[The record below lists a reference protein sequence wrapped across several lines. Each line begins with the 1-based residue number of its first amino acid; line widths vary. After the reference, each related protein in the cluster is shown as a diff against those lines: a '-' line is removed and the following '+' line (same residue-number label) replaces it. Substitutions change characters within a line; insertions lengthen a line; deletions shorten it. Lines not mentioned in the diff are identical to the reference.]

1 MPEKQVSGTAA
12 AKEEPWFVFISADL
26 EVASAADFKYKQIT
40 STIRILSYY
49 PCLQFYL
56 ENICGP
62 NCRERPRLFWWLATG
77 PCLQFTRS
85 QVSSWSWSSTQH
97 HNAVPSPQHFNITL
111 SGPGAG
117 GSVGEEETQLKY
129 PRDQEG
135 YENTESSGPHEI
147 LLNRQILV
155 FTFSGKK
162 PNAVV
167 EFGRQKPG

>member
-1 MPEKQVSGTAA
+1 M
-12 AKEEPWFVFISADL
+12 
-26 EVASAADFKYKQIT
+26 
-40 STIRILSYY
+40 
-49 PCLQFYL
+49 
-56 ENICGP
+56 
-62 NCRERPRLFWWLATG
+62 
-77 PCLQFTRS
+77 QFTRS

-97 HNAVPSPQHFNITL
+97 HNAVSSPQHFNIAL
-111 SGPGAG
+111 SGPVAGLGA
-117 GSVGEEETQLKY
+117 VGEETQLKY